1 MKKEQDYLVPKLKP
15 RKKAKLIKKE
25 VTKNYIYEEWS
36 Y

>member
-1 MKKEQDYLVPKLKP
+1 MKNIKLKK

-25 VTKNYIYEEWS
+25 VLNNYIYEIWK